1 MIVDK
6 ERFCEAR
13 NTVARKYDGDKNK
26 KNINAQ
32 VLNSFYVEEKA
43 SFEKDGSETLLKE
56 ESEEYELKYKIGT
69 LSEKNLHAVLKQYFE
84 PRIENQEIKIGR
96 YVADIVSENKII
108 EIQTRAFNLLRKKL
122 DAFLGLEEIT
132 EVTVV
137 YPIAKTKWLCWID
150 KDTGEVSKKRKSP
163 KIGKIYDTFFEL
175 YKIKQQ
181 LINPK
186 LSFCFV
192 FLDITE
198 YRYLNGWNIDKK
210 RGSTRCERVPNDIV
224 DIVCVSGANGYIQFL
239 PESLPSRFTTK
250 DYAKHTKLNLKS
262 SQTALNVLNY
272 VGAVKRVGKLSNMY
286 LYEICL

>member
-1 MIVDK
+1 MIVDR
-6 ERFCEAR
+6 ERFYEAR
-13 NTVARKYDGDKNK
+13 NAVAKKYINDENRDKVNSQI
-26 KNINAQ
+26 IN
-32 VLNSFYVEEKA
+32 SYYEEV
-43 SFEKDGSETLLKE
+43 SNENEGSLLLLKE
-56 ESEEYELKYKIGT
+56 EKEEYKLKYKIGT

-96 YVADIVSENKII
+96 YVADIVSENKIV
-108 EIQTRAFNLLRKKL
+108 EIQTRAFNLLRNKL

-132 EVTVV
+132 ELTVV

-150 KDTGEVSKKRKSP
+150 KDTGEISKKRKSP
-163 KIGKIYDTFFEL
+163 KIGKIHDSFFEL

-181 LINPK
+181 LTNPK

-192 FLDITE
+192 LLDITE

-210 RGSTRCERVPNDIV
+210 RGSSRCERIPNDIV
-224 DIVCVSGANGYIQFL
+224 EIVCIRSVNDYMQFL

-272 VGAVKRVGKLSNMY
+272 VGAVKRVGKLSNMH